1 MNSTRIIKNAR
12 IFLVILLF
20 FVIID
25 GFVINVL
32 TKDIYKNELKDIAK
46 MNDSSLS
53 PTWWALSLVYILIS
67 FALTYYV
74 FLSDESSN
82 ELNIFLKGSLLG
94 FIIFGIYNLANYSL
108 VKEWS
113 STLLLTDIIWG
124 TVLCGLVA
132 FLTFYVNKLFKYG

>member
-53 PTWWALSLVYILIS
+53 PTWWSLSLVYILIS

-74 FLSDESSN
+74 FTSDEGSN
-82 ELNIFLKGSLLG
+82 ELNIFLKGTLLG
-94 FIIFGIYNLANYSL
+94 FVIFSVYNLANYSL
-108 VKEWS
+108 IKEWS
-113 STLLLTDIIWG
+113 FTLLLVDIIWG
-124 TVLCGLVA
+124 TALCGLVA
-132 FLTFYVNKLFKYG
+132 FLTFYVNKLFK